1 MTVNG
6 QKCVMM
12 ITKFAHQNVVKMMI
26 VRVRFVM
33 KPKEFVCLN
42 VKLMLIVNGTMRNVT
57 KRIMFADQFALN
69 MKIVTAYHVIP
80 IKGFVIQA

>member
-33 KPKEFVCLN
+33 KPKEFVCL
-42 VKLMLIVNGTMRNVT
+42 VITKVNELFRRLTC
-57 KRIMFADQFALN
+57 FA
-69 MKIVTAYHVIP
+69 V
-80 IKGFVIQA
+80 